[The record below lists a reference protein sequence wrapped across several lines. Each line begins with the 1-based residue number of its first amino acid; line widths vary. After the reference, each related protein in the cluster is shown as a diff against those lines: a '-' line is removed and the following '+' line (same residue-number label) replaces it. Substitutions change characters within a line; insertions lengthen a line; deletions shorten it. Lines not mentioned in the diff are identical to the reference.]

1 MSESEDDFLA
11 EAPKRRRWLPR
22 WPLGRSARRPS
33 ARGLLRWGGRALL
46 LLLVIAAL
54 YYPVGMLL
62 VNRIDDDPNFQAP
75 DTAPGAS
82 RAVALAAALIGRE
95 VEGNGWPSNDPFFM
109 PGWALDNMPN
119 YQQGIVSALA
129 RFAIEMTDQIGRV
142 RGTSQADPD
151 LEKAAGLL
159 RYSPTIWI
167 FDLSTS
173 WAPTASSEQQYLAAA
188 RALGNFND
196 RLARGQAVFERRADN
211 LLGTLDR
218 VAADLGSASAILD
231 QQVQQR
237 SGDWVDFQA
246 DDIFYATKGRLYAYG
261 LLLRDLG
268 TDFESVIAARD
279 LKAAWAQMLET
290 FRTAAELDP
299 WVVVNGRPDAL
310 IRPSHLAAQGFFLLR
325 ARTQLREITNILQK

>member
-1 MSESEDDFLA
+1 MSENGDDFLL
-11 EAPKRRRWLPR
+11 EEPKRRRWLPR
-22 WPLGRSARRPS
+22 WPSGRPGAG
-33 ARGLLRWGGRALL
+33 GLIRWGGRALL
-46 LLLVIAAL
+46 LLLVAAAL
-54 YYPVGMLL
+54 SYPIGMLWL
-62 VNRIDDDPNFQAP
+62 NRIDDDPNFQAP
-75 DTAPGAS
+75 ETPPGAS
-82 RAVALAAALIGRE
+82 RAVALAVALIKRE
-95 VEGNGWPSNDPFFM
+95 VEDHGWPSNDPFFM

-159 RYSPTIWI
+159 RYSPTVWI

-188 RALGNFND
+188 KALENFNS

-218 VAADLGSASAILD
+218 IAADLGSASAILD
-231 QQVQQR
+231 AQVQEH

-268 TDFESVIAARD
+268 TDFEPVIAERD
-279 LKAAWAQMLET
+279 LEAAWAQMLET
-290 FRTAAELDP
+290 FRTAAELNP